1 MVANETAFK
10 EAGGLLVGPTHE
22 GVVGAR
28 LLRALSGLNDS
39 KGSPKASAMVFGA
52 ATEPP
57 PRVCC
62 KRSAQGFRKSLFL
75 SCAGTTLEGQS
86 KPVDGREEDLS
97 KEGREGGLLVFLIG
111 EFLSEGA

>member
-1 MVANETAFK
+1 M
-10 EAGGLLVGPTHE
+10 LVGPTHE

-28 LLRALSGLNDS
+28 LLRVLSGLNDS

-86 KPVDGREEDLS
+86 KLKPVVWREEDLS
-97 KEGREGGLLVFLIG
+97 KEGREGGFWFLIG

>member
-1 MVANETAFK
+1 MVANETALK

-62 KRSAQGFRKSLFL
+62 KRSAQRL
-75 SCAGTTLEGQS
+75 SQELIFELRRN
-86 KPVDGREEDLS
+86 DFGRP
-97 KEGREGGLLVFLIG
+97 KQTQTRRT
-111 EFLSEGA
+111 